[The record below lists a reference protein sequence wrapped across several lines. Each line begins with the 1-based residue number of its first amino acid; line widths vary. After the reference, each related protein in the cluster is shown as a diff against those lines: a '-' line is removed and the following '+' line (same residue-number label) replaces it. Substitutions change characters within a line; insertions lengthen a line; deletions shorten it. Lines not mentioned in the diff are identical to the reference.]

1 MEWLQN
7 ILEFDKELFLYLN
20 SFYNDFM
27 DTIMLMVTRK
37 ETWVPFY
44 LTIVFFFVK
53 NYRSKALMILLF
65 MGLTVVASDQISV
78 LLKVT
83 LQRLRPTH
91 EPALE
96 GMVHMAFQKGGLY
109 SFVSSHASNM
119 FAVFVF
125 TSRIFKNRSY
135 FVLMLFWALVV
146 SYSRIYVGVHYPL
159 DVVGGALLG
168 WFLGVLMFKVLMFFE
183 NHFFIA
189 RAPKI
194 SKINLS
200 VSDVRTVYLVFAILA
215 MSVTIMTYILHHFN
229 YL

>member
-7 ILEFDKELFLYLN
+7 ILEFDKELFLYFN

-44 LTIVFFFVK
+44 LTIVYFFVK
-53 NYRSKALMILLF
+53 HFRSKSILILIF
-65 MGLTVVASDQISV
+65 MGLTILASDQISV
-78 LLKVT
+78 LLKEN
-83 LQRLRPTH
+83 LQRLRPTR

-96 GMVHMAFQKGGLY
+96 GLVHMAFQKGGLY

-119 FAVFVF
+119 FAIFVF
-125 TSRIFKNRSY
+125 TSRIFKNKSY
-135 FVLMLFWALVV
+135 YILLLFWALIV
-146 SYSRIYVGVHYPL
+146 SYSRIYIGVHYPL
-159 DVVGGALLG
+159 DILGGAILG
-168 WFLGVLMFKVLMFFE
+168 WLLGVLMFKSMMFVE

-189 RAPKI
+189 RTPKI
-194 SKINLS
+194 SKTSLS
-200 VSDVRTVYLVFAILA
+200 LSDARTVYLVFAIMT
-215 MSVTIMTYILHHFN
+215 MSIFIMTYILHHFN

>member
-1 MEWLQN
+1 MELLQN
-7 ILEFDKELFLYLN
+7 ILELDKELFLYLN

-53 NYRSKALMILLF
+53 NYRSKSLMILLF
-65 MGLTVVASDQISV
+65 MGLTIVLSDQVSV

-96 GMVHMAFQKGGLY
+96 GMIHVVFQKGGLY
-109 SFVSSHASNM
+109 GFVSSHASNM
-119 FAVFVF
+119 FAVFAF
-125 TSRIFKNRSY
+125 TSCIFKNRSY
-135 FVLMLFWALVV
+135 YVLLLFWALLV
-146 SYSRIYVGVHYPL
+146 SYSRIYIGVHYPL
-159 DVVGGALLG
+159 DVICGALLG
-168 WFLGVLMFKVLMFFE
+168 WLLGVLMFKVLMLVE

-189 RAPKI
+189 RTPKI
-194 SKINLS
+194 SKTNLS
-200 VSDVRTVYLVFAILA
+200 LRDARSMYLVFVILA
-215 MSVTIMTYILHHFN
+215 MSVVIMTYILHHFN

>member
-44 LTIVFFFVK
+44 LAIVFFFVK
-53 NYRSKALMILLF
+53 NYRSKSLLILLF
-65 MGLTVVASDQISV
+65 MGLTVLASDQISV
-78 LLKVT
+78 LLKIN

-96 GMVHMAFQKGGLY
+96 GMVHMVFQKGGLY

-119 FAVFVF
+119 FAIFVF
-125 TSRIFKNRSY
+125 TSRIFKNKRYSI
-135 FVLMLFWALVV
+135 LLLFWALIV
-146 SYSRIYVGVHYPL
+146 SYSRIYIGVHYPL
-159 DVVGGALLG
+159 DVLGGAILGWLLG
-168 WFLGVLMFKVLMFFE
+168 VIMFKSLMFFE

-194 SKINLS
+194 SKTSLS
-200 VSDVRTVYLVFAILA
+200 LSDVRTVYLVFAI
-215 MSVTIMTYILHHFN
+215 MTISIFIMTYILHHFN

>member
-7 ILEFDKELFLYLN
+7 ILELDKELFLYLN

-37 ETWVPFY
+37 ETWVPLY
-44 LTIVFFFVK
+44 LTIVFFFIK
-53 NYRSKALMILLF
+53 NYRSKSLMILLF
-65 MGLTVVASDQISV
+65 MGLTVLASDQISV

-96 GMVHMAFQKGGLY
+96 GMVHMVFQKGGLY

-119 FAVFVF
+119 FAVFTF
-125 TSRIFKNRSY
+125 TSRIFKNKRY
-135 FVLMLFWALVV
+135 YILLLFWALIV
-146 SYSRIYVGVHYPL
+146 SYSRIYIGVHYPL
-159 DVVGGALLG
+159 DILGGATLGWLLG
-168 WFLGVLMFKVLMFFE
+168 VIMFKALMFFE

-189 RAPKI
+189 RTPKI
-194 SKINLS
+194 SKTSLS
-200 VSDVRTVYLVFAILA
+200 LSDARTVYLVFAI
-215 MSVTIMTYILHHFN
+215 MTVSIFIMTYILHHFN